1 MTIVMSFLK
10 NMKTYISISILN
22 ISKDIV
28 MNFLTQCDDFMD
40 FCNQCDNC

>member
-10 NMKTYISISILN
+10 NMKTYISILN

-28 MNFLTQCDDFMD
+28 MDFLTQCDDFMD
-40 FCNQCDNC
+40 FFNQCDNC